1 MNNPIDNISVDDL
14 KRLSRCLITSFGQV
28 IDNTTGELLSG
39 ETDEENKRLA
49 EMYDSIGQY
58 LHKESG
64 GEIVTTYS
72 VVKQYVDKKINQTK
86 Q

>member
-1 MNNPIDNISVDDL
+1 MSNPIDNISVDDL

-49 EMYDSIGQY
+49 GMYDSIGQY
-58 LHKESG
+58 LNKESG
-64 GEIVTTYS
+64 GEISPTYYI
-72 VVKQYVDKKINQTK
+72 VKQYVDKKINQTK